1 MGQITV
7 NLPNETFTVKIA
19 GDTPTIEEEL
29 KLAELVRS
37 KRRSATTRRQQAR
50 FQEQAEQE
58 RSIDTTS
65 GIKDAS
71 LRATLGAAENN
82 EEKEKALRNIYGLGE
97 GDYFQDRLGNFG
109 ITKSGGTKLG
119 IDLERDTMIDEE
131 GFSRYDLAD
140 LGTVGL
146 DIAGGVGGTLGGAA
160 LGTAILPGIGTFIGG
175 VLGAGLGTAGA
186 GLAEEGV
193 EALAGM
199 SAQTAEEIAKDAGV
213 NFLIGAG
220 SELAIGGAIKIVA
233 PYFRGTKGAA
243 LPEED
248 LILAGQSIDEFGIKP
263 NIGIIGGS
271 PILARQQKISQ
282 KALGGS
288 KMLKDNYDSMMRTID
303 GYKSQIGVPVGQAT
317 DEEAGRALIASIAS
331 KNAALKNAEREAKES
346 IINTFDSVAVDMG
359 AAATKDE
366 NLNQAVFASLAT
378 ALKNFDDMSA
388 TKYAAIDSVVGKAAG
403 GNKILDTSLLKA
415 QAKNLKDEYGPAIQA
430 AGLSPSPTSEAL
442 AARSIIQGF
451 EDLPKNASFSQ
462 MYNLRRQIF
471 DNSFSFRGSGG
482 GDLLRDAIQLVDNL
496 MTPAA
501 LEAATLRA
509 GKAISSDDMALLTQA
524 AAELPEARKF
534 FRQGMDAI
542 DSMEA
547 ATGVRNLLDAVRS
560 GNIPPNVDFVKAL
573 IRTGQPE
580 ALKQTLNVVSKN
592 AGADAAEDL
601 RRRLAGEYLR
611 GAVSKTGVK
620 GDDLAFNGSSFSTV
634 IDELGATG
642 KVLFGDNLDEIK
654 GLANQIR
661 LTTIPRGTANADV
674 EKALSALQGNRAPDA
689 LVNTLRNLAD
699 AQKETLKLK
708 NNTIFTQIANNSPDA
723 TVQAAGLVA
732 RPGASASNIRGIMNV
747 LDDTQKEQVR
757 AFYMRNLLQD
767 FGSDV
772 MIRGEA
778 LKKFAKAITDASEGG
793 KLQAIFGKE
802 MGDNMTKFG
811 RILEF
816 NARTVDG
823 GDLVAANIAAS
834 PLENIGKIIRLFFT
848 GNILSSAPIYKRV
861 VRDYK
866 NLQKGISPKEKAAS
880 LGRIIGSAFAQTPTQ
895 LLQEGAETTEEQIK
909 FAIESLNTPTPAP
922 ASGIAAVNVNQPL
935 TPSPAPVTPS
945 PAPVQAIG
953 PVTGTNVPI
962 GARGTAGTA
971 TTGLRQMATNNPA
984 IAQALGIRG
993 ATAGLL

>member
-71 LRATLGAAENN
+71 LRAVLGAAENN
-82 EEKEKALRNIYGLGE
+82 EEKEKALQNIYGLGE

-109 ITKSGGTKLG
+109 ITQSGGAKLG
-119 IDLERDTMIDEE
+119 IDLEKDTMIDER
-131 GFSRYDLAD
+131 GFSRYDFAD
-140 LGTVGL
+140 LGTVGF

-175 VLGAGLGTAGA
+175 VIGAGLGTAGA

-220 SELAIGGAIKIVA
+220 SELAIGGAIKLVA

-263 NIGIIGGS
+263 NIGIIGGN
-271 PILARQQKISQ
+271 PILARQQKIGQ

-288 KMLKDNYDSMMRTID
+288 SMLKDNYDSMMRTIN
-303 GYKSQIGVPVGQAT
+303 GYKAQIGVPVGQAT

-346 IINTFDSVAVDMG
+346 IINTFDSIAVDMG
-359 AAATKDE
+359 AAAAKDE
-366 NLNQAVFASLAT
+366 NLNQAVFSSLAT

-403 GNKILDTSLLKA
+403 SNKILDTSLLKN
-415 QAKNLKDEYGPAIQA
+415 QAKILKDEYGAAIQA

-462 MYNLRRQIF
+462 IYNLRRQIF
-471 DNSFSFRGSGG
+471 DNSFSFRGQGG
-482 GDLLRDAIQLVDNL
+482 GDLLNDALQLVDNL

-509 GKAISSDDMALLTQA
+509 GKAINPDDMALLTKA

-542 DSMEA
+542 ESMEV
-547 ATGVRNLLDAVRS
+547 ATGVRNLMDAVRS

-573 IRTGQPE
+573 IKTGQPE
-580 ALKQTLNVVSKN
+580 ALKRTLKVVSNN

-611 GAVSKTGVK
+611 SAVSKTGTK
-620 GDDLAFNGSSFSTV
+620 GDDLAFNGSSFSAA

-661 LTTIPRGTANADV
+661 LTTIPKGTANADV

-689 LVNTLRNLAD
+689 LVSTMRNLAD
-699 AQKETLKLK
+699 AQKETLKLSQ
-708 NNTIFTQIANNSPDA
+708 NSIFTQIANNSPDA
-723 TVQAAGLVA
+723 TIQAAGLVA
-732 RPGASASNIRGIMNV
+732 RPGASASNIRAIMNV
-747 LDDTQKEQVR
+747 LDDAQKEQVR
-757 AFYMRNLLQD
+757 AFYLRNLLQD
-767 FGSDV
+767 FGSDI
-772 MIRGEA
+772 MIRGDA
-778 LKKFAKAITDASEGG
+778 LKKFATAMVKASDGG
-793 KLQAIFGKE
+793 KLQAVFGKE

-811 RILEF
+811 RVLEF
-816 NARTVDG
+816 NARTVEG

-834 PLENIGKIIRLFFT
+834 PLENIGQMIRLFFT
-848 GNILSSAPIYKRV
+848 GKLLSSAPIYKRV
-861 VRDYK
+861 SRDYQ
-866 NLQKGISPKEKAAS
+866 NLKKGISPKEKAAS
-880 LGRIIGSAFAQTPTQ
+880 LGRIISSALAQTPTQ
-895 LLQEGAETTEEQIK
+895 LMQEGAETAEEQIK
-909 FAIESLNTPTPAP
+909 FAMENFSAAPPSP
-922 ASGIAAVNVNQPL
+922 ASGLAAVNVNQPL
-935 TPSPAPVTPS
+935 ASSVA
-945 PAPVQAIG
+945 
-953 PVTGTNVPI
+953 PVTGTNVPVT
-962 GARGTAGTA
+962 GTNVPVGSRGTAGTA
-971 TTGLRQMATNNPA
+971 VTGLRQMATNNPA
-984 IAQALGIRG
+984 VAQALGIRG